1 MNICIY
7 SKCNKHGE
15 RISEYIRNVKRC
27 RMNIRIYS
35 KERKETNIN
44 EYEYIRLKIF
54 EYIRM
59 SEYSLHT
66 GPELEKIQN
75 YQQPDIHSEL
85 ITIFLWMQVV

>member
-1 MNICIY
+1 MANEY
-7 SKCNKHGE
+7 PK
-15 RISEYIRNVKRC
+15 YIRNVKRC

-44 EYEYIRLKIF
+44 EYEYICVKIF

-66 GPELEKIQN
+66 DLALISEKVQN
-75 YQQPDIHSEL
+75 NNAAR
-85 ITIFLWMQVV
+85 